1 MKNYALLLGSA
12 PEGFSQKKL
21 NDMRDTLASEKG
33 LWAKCGIVSFPNGA
47 SEKTLKHILENIKN
61 EIENAKREK
70 EAYCNLAKAIQI
82 QKSESL
88 QNGLQ
93 ENAKIKILL
102 YICTLS
108 PVADEDK
115 SVWLGGEE
123 IRKSVIEE
131 FCEFCRSSGNNVQ
144 VIYDCDRDFVPDEET
159 DDDEEVF
166 SAGFGGFSRSAGEM
180 E

>member
-21 NDMRDTLASEKG
+21 NDMLDLLASEKG

-47 SEKTLKHILENIKN
+47 SEKTLRHILENIKN

-70 EAYCNLAKAIQI
+70 EAYCNLANALQI

-88 QNGLQ
+88 QNKLQ
-93 ENAKIKILL
+93 ENAEFKILL

-108 PVADEDK
+108 PISESDK
-115 SVWLGGEE
+115 SIWLGGEE
-123 IRKSVIEE
+123 IRKSMVEV
-131 FCEFCRSSGNNVQ
+131 FCEFCRSSGSNIQ
-144 VIYDCDRDFVPDEET
+144 VVYDSCRDFVPDEET
-159 DDDEEVF
+159 VNDEETSGDFEIF
-166 SAGFGGFSRSAGEM
+166 SEAAK
-180 E
+180 